1 MTGPLT
7 GVKVIDLTSMIS
19 GPLATMTLADQGANV
34 IKVEAPAGDHTR
46 QVSGGRG
53 GFSASFLNNNRNK
66 RSIVIDLK
74 NPQGLATLLKLCT
87 DADIVIQNFRPGVA
101 DRIGIGEDAIRQ
113 INPSVIYVSIS
124 GFGSKGPY
132 AHRPVFDPLVQALS
146 GLTTIQ
152 AGSDEER
159 PRLVRTILPDKLTGI
174 QAAQAMTA
182 ALFSRTQTGKGQ
194 HIQLSMLD
202 TIISFLWSSDM
213 GGHTFIGD
221 EMETERAQSFIDL
234 VYHTSDGYVSIAIQ
248 QDKDWQGFARAVER
262 TDLIVDDRFSSPQTR
277 EKNKDIRMEII
288 QKCVAEFSSV
298 DILQRLEKEDVPCAP
313 VLTRRDMRDNEQVMA
328 NEIIVETLHP
338 DAGNLRQT
346 RHPALF
352 SQTPPEISRGAPQ
365 HGEHSIEVLAESGFD
380 DEAIQALENSE
391 VIIQYSQS
399 REQLT

>member
-1 MTGPLT
+1 MPGPLT

-34 IKVEAPAGDHTR
+34 IKVEAPSGDHTR

-74 NPQGLATLLKLCT
+74 NPKGLATLLELCT
-87 DADIVIQNFRPGVA
+87 GADIVIQNFRPGVA
-101 DRIGIGEDAIRQ
+101 KRIGIGEDEIRQ

-124 GFGSKGPY
+124 GFGFKGPY

-152 AGSDEER
+152 AGSDEQR
-159 PRLVRTILPDKLTGI
+159 PRLVRTILPDKLTAI

-182 ALFSRTQTGKGQ
+182 ALFSRTQTGEGQ

-213 GGHTFIGD
+213 GGHTFIGE
-221 EMETERAQSFIDL
+221 EMESEKAQSFIDL

-248 QDKDWQGFARAVER
+248 QNKDWRGFARAVDR
-262 TDLIVDDRFSSPQTR
+262 IDLVEDDRFSSPQSR

-288 QKCVAEFSSV
+288 QDCVANFNSADV
-298 DILQRLEKEDVPCAP
+298 LQRLEKEYVPCAP
-313 VLTRRDMRDNEQVMA
+313 VLTRRDMRDNEQVRA
-328 NEIIVETLHP
+328 NEIILETQHP
-338 DAGNLRQT
+338 VAGNLRQT

-352 SQTPPEISRGAPQ
+352 SKTPPEINCGAPQ
-365 HGEHSIEVLAESGFD
+365 RGEHSIEVLSEAGFNAESIR
-380 DEAIQALENSE
+380 ELEKSGA
-391 VIIQYSQS
+391 VFQYRQS
-399 REQLT
+399 KEQPS